1 MCTMPLVMET
11 LIQYSFQGTGYNSSL
26 EPLLYNGAGAL
37 QISVTVARHRGRTQ
51 PYFMWLRE
59 QGVLHQPVP
68 ELVLILFSVAQSQS
82 RMPHGIRHSSL
93 SLLTTHWDGQ
103 SRSPLHHVGAAY
115 DGQHVRPQKPVGPVP
130 LHEFTVSGHK
140 CMSLSLFL
148 SSCFPPLLT
157 YSVSL
162 TVGHSTGLFY
172 I

>member
-68 ELVLILFSVAQSQS
+68 ELVLILFSVAQS
-82 RMPHGIRHSSL
+82 
-93 SLLTTHWDGQ
+93 
-103 SRSPLHHVGAAY
+103 
-115 DGQHVRPQKPVGPVP
+115 
-130 LHEFTVSGHK
+130 
-140 CMSLSLFL
+140 
-148 SSCFPPLLT
+148 
-157 YSVSL
+157 
-162 TVGHSTGLFY
+162 
-172 I
+172 